1 MDDKF
6 LYENRP
12 ALNEE
17 FRKSLYV
24 RLNQSREREN
34 LMDKKHILRYVL
46 ATLVITLVLVF
57 TISAPVRANVVNW
70 VRQISGFNVAESTES
85 PLAAITEMQETV
97 TWITPR
103 PITEIT
109 DAPFAFSMPQFPPE
123 GFILSQN
130 FAVANSKTWVNFEWT
145 KENYEISMLVEI
157 YNSHLVVPA
166 AKESAS
172 QTTVNGQKALLIR
185 GGWTSDSQWNDNRG
199 LELQW
204 LTGDLRYDL
213 RYNKT
218 GARGEIVPFDDSE
231 VQSRLN
237 ELMKMAESIK

>member
-24 RLNQSREREN
+24 RLNQSRERET
-34 LMDKKHILRYVL
+34 LMDKKHVLRYSL
-46 ATLVITLVLVF
+46 AALVITLVLVF
-57 TISAPVRANVVNW
+57 AISAPARANVIDW
-70 VRQISGFNVAESTES
+70 IRQIAGFNVVESTES
-85 PLAAITEMQETV
+85 PLAAMTEMPATV
-97 TWITPR
+97 TWLTPH
-103 PITEIT
+103 PVTAIT
-109 DAPFAFSMPQFPPE
+109 DAPFTFTMPQFLPE

-130 FAVANSKTWVNFEWT
+130 FAIANSKTWVSFEWT

-157 YNSHLVVPA
+157 YNSHLVIPA

-185 GGWTSDSQWNDNRG
+185 GGWISDSQWNDNRG

-204 LTGDLRYDL
+204 LTGGLRYDL
-213 RYNKT
+213 QYNKT
-218 GARGEIVPFDDSE
+218 GARGEIVPFNDSE
-231 VQSRLN
+231 VQSRLD